1 MRFTMNEYQRLAQR
15 TSLDDDHDKMDNGV
29 LGLIG
34 ESGEIVDL
42 LKKHKYQS
50 TPGTEFPYKK
60 ALEELGDVLW
70 YIAELASGLEK
81 PLQEIA
87 RGDFAEYE
95 DKAVS
100 PAKRKRQL
108 DRVILG
114 ICDNVHSI
122 CYYSKRDEFVY
133 VESFMRKLL
142 ISAACLA
149 YLCGSCL
156 REVAEGNIEKL
167 KKRYPKG
174 FDAKISMG
182 RYE

>member
-1 MRFTMNEYQRLAQR
+1 MRLTIYEYQQLAQR
-15 TSLDDDHDKMDNGV
+15 TSPRDGHDRIDNAV
-29 LGLIG
+29 LGLLG
-34 ESGEIVDL
+34 ETGEIVDL
-42 LKKHKYQS
+42 LKKYKYQS
-50 TPGTEFPYKK
+50 MPDTQFPFQKT
-60 ALEELGDVLW
+60 LEELGDVLW
-70 YIAELASGLEK
+70 YVAELASGLEK

-95 DKAVS
+95 DKAAS

-114 ICDNVHSI
+114 MCDNVHSI
-122 CYYSKRDEFVY
+122 CYYSKKKEFAY
-133 VESFMRKLL
+133 VESYMRKLL